1 MPVSSARA
9 QPTRYST
16 QNNGGIEI
24 CCCRVFTCV
33 NLGFLTSPHGLLK
46 ISEVVLGSCC
56 QTLLIRFGLP
66 NAEDIGQAFNSF
78 LTTSSSCLM
87 TASILLFC
95 YVISTR
101 TFQLVR
107 QSLFVSCFCF
117 YLKWTVLILKRK
129 ICMCKCDDA
138 FFGCNNYSSL
148 RNSFYFILFEVI

>member
-1 MPVSSARA
+1 MAPTVIRMPVTSART
-9 QPTRYST
+9 QPHYNT
-16 QNNGGIEI
+16 QNSGGIEI
-24 CCCRVFTCV
+24 CCCRVFTCI

-107 QSLFVSCFCF
+107 QSLFVSFTF
-117 YLKWTVLILKRK
+117 ILIAIILRK
-129 ICMCKCDDA
+129 I
-138 FFGCNNYSSL
+138 
-148 RNSFYFILFEVI
+148 